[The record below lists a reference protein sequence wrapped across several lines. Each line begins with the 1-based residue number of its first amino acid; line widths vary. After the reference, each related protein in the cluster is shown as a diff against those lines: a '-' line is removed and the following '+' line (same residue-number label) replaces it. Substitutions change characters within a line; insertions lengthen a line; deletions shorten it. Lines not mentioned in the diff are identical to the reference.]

1 MNIRVIWRALLVLLL
16 DALSLLLLSAL
27 LSGFVL
33 DGALAALGAAAA
45 IGLLNALIWP
55 VLARIALPLTV
66 LTLGGAA
73 LLLNGVLVTFA
84 VDLLPGAHL
93 DGVLEGI
100 VVTVAMTALTAGFYS
115 LLAIDEDDSWYR
127 NVVRRQMRRR
137 GQQVESEVP
146 GVLFLEIDG
155 LAHDVLHRALAAG
168 DAPNLAAWLRSG
180 SHRLSRWETDWSSQ
194 TGACQAG
201 LLHGSNEDMPAFRWW
216 EKDRGAA
223 IVTNHPR
230 DAEELERRHSD
241 GRGLLHAGGASRAN
255 ILSGDA
261 PHSMLTM
268 STVLHRRRP
277 IGVDYAAYFARP
289 YAVARTLVLAFVDIF
304 RERRAARR
312 QVRDDVRPRIARPRS
327 YAAVRAWATVV
338 QRDLQVASVVGDV
351 LAGRPL
357 VYTTFLAYDE
367 VAHHSGIERDDALAV
382 LRDLD
387 RQIARIALA
396 CADAPRPYRLVVLSD
411 HGQSQGETF
420 RDRYGETLEDLV
432 RSACDPEST
441 IAVEEGEDDALAYL
455 SAGLT
460 EVARD
465 DTIAARTVRTA
476 TRGRRDDG
484 VVTLDA
490 EVREEVERGARGRG
504 AGALGDGLGLPRPDQ
519 LPARARP
526 GLPGAD
532 RGALPAAAP
541 GAPRP
546 PRDRLRPGPLGALRG
561 GRDRRGG
568 HPLPRRGPGRGR
580 GPAGAVRPA
589 RRRPPAAHRRLPPLR
604 RPDGQQHLLAAV
616 RRGRRLRG
624 AGRLARRHGRDPGAP
639 LRAAP
644 GRARL
649 AGGGRGRRRAGPPGV
664 PRAGSPASGTTA
676 TRARSPRRGP
686 APAAPTE
693 APARASR
700 WRTRAGA
707 RAGGRDAAAP
717 GRAGRACPSGSGP
730 PACGESSAAARAA
743 RSGSRCPAPMFV
755 PQPQIGSRARSSL
768 PPPIASM
775 PSKRSVSPA
784 K

>member
-1 MNIRVIWRALLVLLL
+1 MSLTTIRRGVLVLLL
-16 DALSLLLLSAL
+16 DAVVLLLLSEVL
-27 LSGFVL
+27 PGFVL
-33 DGALAALGAAAA
+33 DGPGTALGAAAL
-45 IGLLNALIWP
+45 IGLLNAFVWP
-55 VLARIALPLTV
+55 LLARLALPLTV
-66 LTLGGAA
+66 LTLGVAA
-73 LLLNGVLVTFA
+73 LVLNGVLVTFA
-84 VDLLPGAHL
+84 IDLLPKAEVATVL
-93 DGVLEGI
+93 DGIVITI
-100 VVTVAMTALTAGFYS
+100 VVAALTAAVYS
-115 LLAIDEDDSWYR
+115 LLAIDEDDAWHR
-127 NVVRRQMRRR
+127 NVVRRAARHREQAI
-137 GQQVESEVP
+137 ESDVP

-155 LAHDVLHRALAAG
+155 LAHDVLMRALQDG
-168 DAPNLAAWLRSG
+168 SAPHLASWVRGG
-180 SHRLSRWETDWSSQ
+180 SHRLRRWDTDWSSQ

-216 EKDRGAA
+216 EKERGAA

-230 DAEELERRHSD
+230 DAEELEERHSD

-289 YAVARTLVLAFVDIF
+289 YAVARTLVLATTDIL

-312 QVRDDVRPRIARPRS
+312 QIRDDVRPRIARPRS

-357 VYTTFLAYDE
+357 VYTTFLASDE
-367 VAHHSGIERDDALAV
+367 VAHPSGIEREDALAV

-396 CADAPRPYRLVVLSD
+396 CEDAPRPYRLVVLSD

-490 EVREEVERGARGRG
+490 DAREEIGRAHGGEVPELSVMASGCLGLISFPREPGRVSLERIEALYPRLLPMLRDHAGIGFVLVRSDRH
-504 AGALGDGLGLPRPDQ
+504 GALAIGRRGTAYLDEERVEGDDP
-519 LPARARP
+519 
-526 GLPGAD
+526 
-532 RGALPAAAP
+532 
-541 GAPRP
+541 
-546 PRDRLRPGPLGALRG
+546 LRPFGPNA
-561 GRDRRGG
+561 
-568 HPLPRRGPGRGR
+568 
-580 GPAGAVRPA
+580 
-589 RRRPPAAHRRLPPLR
+589 
-604 RPDGQQHLLAAV
+604 
-616 RRGRRLRG
+616 
-624 AGRLARRHGRDPGAP
+624 
-639 LRAAP
+639 
-644 GRARL
+644 
-649 AGGGRGRRRAGPPGV
+649 
-664 PRAGSPASGTTA
+664 
-676 TRARSPRRGP
+676 
-686 APAAPTE
+686 
-693 APARASR
+693 
-700 WRTRAGA
+700 
-707 RAGGRDAAAP
+707 
-717 GRAGRACPSGSGP
+717 
-730 PACGESSAAARAA
+730 
-743 RSGSRCPAPMFV
+743 
-755 PQPQIGSRARSSL
+755 
-768 PPPIASM
+768 
-775 PSKRSVSPA
+775 
-784 K
+784 